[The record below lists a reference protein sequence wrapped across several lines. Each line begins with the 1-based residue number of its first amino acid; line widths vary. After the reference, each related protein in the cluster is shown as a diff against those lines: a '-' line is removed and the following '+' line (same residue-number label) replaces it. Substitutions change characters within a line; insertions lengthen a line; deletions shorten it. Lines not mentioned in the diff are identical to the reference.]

1 MKTINQVITTND
13 YSMFK
18 IIDGNRS
25 INKLHLKR
33 LKQSIKEKYITVPII
48 VNHKFQIIDGQHR
61 FNAAKELGKPINYI
75 KVNGLDL
82 ADVHRLNTNSK
93 NWTADS
99 YMDGYCKLG
108 MEEYIKYRDFKNKYG
123 FGHNETNAL
132 LTNRTSAGGH
142 HIEAF
147 NHGTFKIAD
156 YNLAVE
162 NADKITQVAQYYD
175 GYKRRG
181 FIYAMLQAFTHPK
194 YNHNKFL
201 SKLSFQKGKLY
212 DCSKAEQYLELIQKI
227 YNFKRSDDS
236 KIRLVDV
243 F

>member
-1 MKTINQVITTND
+1 MKTINQVIKTND

-25 INKLHLKR
+25 INKLHLRR
-33 LKQSIKEKYITVPII
+33 LKKSIEEKYITVPII
-48 VNHKFQIIDGQHR
+48 VNQKFQIIDGQHR
-61 FNAAKELGKPINYI
+61 FTAAKELGMPINYI

-82 ADVHRLNTNSK
+82 SDVHRLNTNSK

-99 YMDGYCKLG
+99 YMEGYCKLG
-108 MEEYIKYRDFKNKYG
+108 IEEYMMYRDFKNRYG

-132 LTNRTSAGGH
+132 LTNRTSASGH

-147 NHGTFKIAD
+147 NQGTFAVVD
-156 YNLAVE
+156 YGLAIR
-162 NADKITQVAQYYD
+162 NADKITQVAQHYD

-181 FIYAMLQAFTHPK
+181 FIYAMLQAFTNPK
-194 YNHNKFL
+194 YNHSEFL
-201 SKLSFQKGKLY
+201 KKLSFQKDKLY